1 MGAQNHTPAFS
12 EIHLTLAVAERSHV
26 PLYSVS
32 AGVLG
37 TAAHDVEAALDQ
49 ALDLCRLWGAI
60 LLLDEADVFLGAR
73 TNDGL
78 LRNELVSSTVP
89 SFLGR

>member
-1 MGAQNHTPAFS
+1 
-12 EIHLTLAVAERSHV
+12 LAVAEKSRV

-37 TAAHDVEAALDQ
+37 SHANEVELALDQ
-49 ALDLCRLWGAI
+49 ALDLCRLWNAI

-73 TNDGL
+73 TDDGL
-78 LRNELVSSTVP
+78 LRNELVSSKLTVAP
-89 SFLGR
+89 KKRINVGSFPH